1 MMVKELHAGLN
12 RRFYNVD
19 LAALLLRLTLGGLLL
34 FHGWHKIHAGIGFIL
49 GMLSE
54 HGVPAFIGYGIY
66 IGEVVA
72 PILIILG
79 ICSRLSALS
88 VIGTMLVAWLLVDMD
103 NTFRLNDV
111 GAWALEDL
119 MFYIMMSVVLL
130 FLGSGKYSVMKDPDW
145 R

>member
-79 ICSRLSALS
+79 ICCRLSAIS

-103 NTFRLNDV
+103 NTFHLNDV

-130 FLGSGKYSVMKDPDW
+130 FLGSGKYSVMKDPGW

>member
-1 MMVKELHAGLN
+1 MVKDLHAAFN

-34 FHGWHKIHAGIGFIL
+34 FHGWHKVHGGIGFIL
-49 GMLSE
+49 GLLSQ
-54 HGVPAFIGYGIY
+54 HGIPAFIGYGTY

-103 NTFRLNDV
+103 NTFRLSEV

>member
-1 MMVKELHAGLN
+1 MVKDLHADLN
-12 RRFYNVD
+12 RRFHNVD

-66 IGEVVA
+66 LGEVVA

-79 ICSRLSALS
+79 IFCRLSAIT
-88 VIGTMLVAWLLVDMD
+88 VIGTMVVAWLLVDID
-103 NTFRLNDV
+103 NTFHLNDV
-111 GAWALEDL
+111 GAWAIEDL
-119 MFYIMMSVVLL
+119 VFYVMMAVVLL
-130 FLGSGKYSVMKDPDW
+130 FLGSGKYAVIPDQQ
-145 R
+145 RR